1 MKKRII
7 ALLMAA
13 AMVVTMVGCGN
24 SGDSKNTDSSSAK
37 GNDKS
42 TESPKG
48 NGDSESITAGAG
60 LSAEGLG
67 GYKIG
72 FFYAP
77 TSDILSQQFHNTLD
91 YCAEL
96 TNCEMEY
103 YDMTAWDSEAMS
115 AAVET
120 LVSNDCDGIIMLLG
134 SSPALYEYMEK
145 NDVYYAALTRSYTEE
160 LAKVVDGSEYNCGFI
175 GDLGG
180 DGGGNFK
187 TGYDLAMVLADE
199 GCKNIALVG
208 GSEGETMNDERIA
221 GMKAAA
227 EESGM
232 IVTAE
237 YRGSDFNTGYADILA
252 SYGTEIDGIGCTGGG
267 DNGVAAIQA
276 AGLTG
281 QIKLVQIDAPSGDT
295 AEYLES
301 GMLTATY
308 AGASTYMIDTYM
320 QLFNALSGADLLWN
334 ESEPRIVPQFQGFIV
349 RTEDEYEAAT
359 KYTDGEVPGG
369 LLPDELL
376 SFCSLTG
383 GDDMTIEEREAL
395 VESYQNA
402 DYWNIED
409 ITARVSS
416 YLGE

>member
-1 MKKRII
+1 MKKRLM
-7 ALLMAA
+7 ALFLAA
-13 AMVVTMVGCGN
+13 AMTVAMVGCGT
-24 SGDSKNTDSSSAK
+24 SKDN
-37 GNDKS
+37 KS
-42 TESPKG
+42 TENSSSTTKEKAES
-48 NGDSESITAGAG
+48 NKKAGDPESKTAGKD

-72 FFYAP
+72 FFYLP
-77 TSDILSQQFHNTLD
+77 TSDVLSQQFHNTLD

-120 LVSNDCDGIIMLLG
+120 LVSNGCDGVIMVLG
-134 SSPALYEYMEK
+134 SSPALYEYMEE
-145 NDVYYAALTRSYTEE
+145 NNVHYVALTRSYTEE
-160 LAKVVDGSEYNCGFI
+160 LAKVVDGSEFNCGFV

-180 DGGGNFK
+180 EEGGNFK
-187 TGYDLAMVLADE
+187 SGYDMAMVLAEE

-227 EESGM
+227 KETGM
-232 IVTAE
+232 EVVAE
-237 YRGSDFNTGYADILA
+237 YRGGDFNTGYADILA
-252 SYGTEIDGIGCTGGG
+252 SYGSEIDGIGCTGGG

-295 AEYLES
+295 AEYLEA

-320 QLFNALSGADLLWN
+320 QLFNALSGADRLWN
-334 ESEPRIVPQFQGFIV
+334 EADPRIVPQFQGFIV
-349 RTEDEYEAAT
+349 KTRDEYEAAVT
-359 KYTDGEVPGG
+359 YTDGEVPGG
-369 LLPDELL
+369 LLPDEIL

-383 GDDMTIEEREAL
+383 GDEMTIEEREAL
-395 VESYQNA
+395 VESYQNS

>member
-1 MKKRII
+1 MKKK
-7 ALLMAA
+7 LLAFVMAA
-13 AMVVTMVGCGN
+13 MMVG
-24 SGDSKNTDSSSAK
+24 SVPVTASA
-37 GNDKS
+37 S
-42 TESPKG
+42 
-48 NGDSESITAGAG
+48 SESLAPSG

-72 FFYAP
+72 FFYMP
-77 TSDILSQQFHNTLD
+77 TSDVLSQQFHNTLD
-91 YCAEL
+91 FCASQ

-120 LVSNDCDGIIMLLG
+120 LVSNGCDGVIMVLG

-145 NDVYYAALTRSYTEE
+145 NDVHYVALTRSYTDE
-160 LAKVVDGSEYNCGFI
+160 LAKVVDGSEYNCGFV

-180 DGGGNFK
+180 NEGGNFK
-187 TGYDLAMVLADE
+187 TGYDIAMVLADE
-199 GCKNIALVG
+199 GCKSIALVG

-232 IVTAE
+232 EVVAE
-237 YRGSDFNTGYADILA
+237 YRGGDFITGYADILS
-252 SYGTEIDGIGCTGGG
+252 SYGSELDGIACSGGG

-281 QIKLVQIDAPSGDT
+281 QIKLVQVDAPSGDT
-295 AEYLES
+295 AAYLDA

-308 AGASTYMIDTYM
+308 AGASTYMVDAYM
-320 QLFNALSGADLLWN
+320 QLFNALSGADRLWN
-334 ESEPRIVPQFQGFIV
+334 EGSRIVPMFNGFIV
-349 RTEDEYEAAT
+349 RTKDEYESAVQ
-359 KYTDGEVPGG
+359 YTDGEVAGG
-369 LLPDELL
+369 LLPDEIL

-383 GDDMTIEEREAL
+383 GDEMTVEERQAL
-395 VESYQNA
+395 VESYQSP
-402 DYWNIED
+402 DYWNIEN
-409 ITARVSS
+409 ISARVGA
-416 YLGE
+416 YLEQ